1 MGFLGINTPEA
12 LGGLGLT
19 LLDALIVME
28 EFAKIS
34 VGVAFPVFECCT
46 GPVRI
51 VERLGSPELRERIVP
66 RAAGGEM
73 LVAVSMSEPDAGTAL
88 TDLRTRAS
96 IDGDTIVL
104 DGNKRWC
111 SGAGPSGGYVVF
123 CRRSEGHTS
132 ELQSLMRTSYAVI

>member
-1 MGFLGINTPEA
+1 MDFRLSEDQLALQETARKFAQNELPALAETIESTSSPVPHDWLKRYAEMGFLGINTPEA

-51 VERLGSPELRERIVP
+51 VERDRKS
-66 RAAGGEM
+66 
-73 LVAVSMSEPDAGTAL
+73 
-88 TDLRTRAS
+88 TRLNS
-96 IDGDTIVL
+96 
-104 DGNKRWC
+104 
-111 SGAGPSGGYVVF
+111 S
-123 CRRSEGHTS
+123 H
-132 ELQSLMRTSYAVI
+132 

>member
-1 MGFLGINTPEA
+1 MRISYWSSDVCSSDLAEMGFLGINTPEA

-51 VERLGSPELRERIVP
+51 VERLGSPELRERNVP

-73 LVAVSMSEPDAGTAL
+73 LGAVSMSEPDAGPSLDDARAL
-88 TDLRTRAS
+88 AS
-96 IDGDTIVL
+96 HHGAPDGP
-104 DGNKRWC
+104 
-111 SGAGPSGGYVVF
+111 AG
-123 CRRSEGHTS
+123 
-132 ELQSLMRTSYAVI
+132 

>member
-51 VERLGSPELRERIVP
+51 VERLGSPDLRARIVP
-66 RAAGGEM
+66 RAAGGE
-73 LVAVSMSEPDAGTAL
+73 VRVG
-88 TDLRTRAS
+88 
-96 IDGDTIVL
+96 G
-104 DGNKRWC
+104 RWEGGPGRNERVRLGR
-111 SGAGPSGGYVVF
+111 SRGAAA
-123 CRRSEGHTS
+123 T
-132 ELQSLMRTSYAVI
+132 